1 MARCLRNELH
11 LALELRP
18 LLSRFTA
25 DYVLMSCW
33 FSTRTVSPSAVL
45 MLCICG
51 IESCCGLSLTRLREQ
66 WLEFTAGKAL
76 VPVAAALD
84 HERSAHSFITFFC
97 LGPGCITFLCGSDR
111 QAMRW
116 RYSLRGL
123 WKHSFSSGNLFEIG
137 EWNVKHCSEISSLK
151 ADVVQCCKIRHVF
164 TNNPVKMEI
173 IHLKILSFLLI
184 FDQFEWFL
192 NCV

>member
-51 IESCCGLSLTRLREQ
+51 IENCCGLSLTRLREQ

-84 HERSAHSFITFFC
+84 HEHSAHSFITFFC
-97 LGPGCITFLCGSDR
+97 SGSGCITFLCGSDR
-111 QAMRW
+111 QAMI
-116 RYSLRGL
+116 S
-123 WKHSFSSGNLFEIG
+123 LFEAL
-137 EWNVKHCSEISSLK
+137 E
-151 ADVVQCCKIRHVF
+151 
-164 TNNPVKMEI
+164 MEI
-173 IHLKILSFLLI
+173 FTQRTVKTLFQLWESLWDWWVKCETLQWNI
-184 FDQFEWFL
+184 FT
-192 NCV
+192 